1 VDETASPMN
10 FQLPSWP
17 RLSLNTSSRR
27 AHTSRIGRPWI
38 DSSLSLSLHLTAGFA
53 LYRAKKPRSGH
64 VRQTLRTKSHP
75 PSEPVLNHRAGRV
88 PLCQSHCAS
97 GDSSTRYSSLHSAD
111 PVAQVRFLATLNLRT
126 IISLTPEHP
135 IKPFLTFTRAAGI
148 HFVRHPPE
156 SPLQQVLTR
165 AAALRGDILAPVDG
179 LATDPGRSGQG
190 DPRMSTGRPESP
202 YPPDR
207 PVSPSPSY
215 SFEQDSID

>member
-1 VDETASPMN
+1 MSAKPSGPNLIHLPNLFSTIEPGVYRCASP
-10 FQLPSWP
+10 
-17 RLSLNTSSRR
+17 T
-27 AHTSRIGRPWI
+27 AHQVT
-38 DSSLSLSLHLTAGFA
+38 
-53 LYRAKKPRSGH
+53 
-64 VRQTLRTKSHP
+64 
-75 PSEPVLNHRAGRV
+75 
-88 PLCQSHCAS
+88 
-97 GDSSTRYSSLHSAD
+97 SSTRYSSLHSAD

-190 DPRMSTGRPESP
+190 DPRMSTGRP
-202 YPPDR
+202 
-207 PVSPSPSY
+207 
-215 SFEQDSID
+215 